1 MSTTTPEIS
10 QDETHRRLPRA
21 ERREAILGGATRAF
35 AQAGYAATSMADV
48 AEASGITQIIVYR
61 HFDSKE
67 HLYRAVLERVCAQLS
82 SEMAGEPEPGGFGVG
97 ARSVLAAA
105 RQDPEGFRLLW
116 RHAAR
121 EPLFCSYASQLREQS
136 VDVVEA
142 TLATR
147 VPQDTLRWAA
157 HAVVGYLV
165 EAVLSWLEFGDAR
178 RDDLFVT
185 ATNEA
190 MRAGVRA
197 WSRQTKK

>member
-1 MSTTTPEIS
+1 M
-10 QDETHRRLPRA
+10 
-21 ERREAILGGATRAF
+21 
-35 AQAGYAATSMADV
+35 
-48 AEASGITQIIVYR
+48 
-61 HFDSKE
+61 
-67 HLYRAVLERVCAQLS
+67 
-82 SEMAGEPEPGGFGVG
+82 G

-105 RQDPEGFRLLW
+105 RQDPEGFRLQW

-136 VDVVEA
+136 VDVVESA
-142 TLATR
+142 LAKR
-147 VPQDTLRWAA
+147 VPRDALEWAA

-165 EAVLSWLEFGDAR
+165 EAVLSWLEFGDAE

-197 WSRQTKK
+197 WSRPTAR